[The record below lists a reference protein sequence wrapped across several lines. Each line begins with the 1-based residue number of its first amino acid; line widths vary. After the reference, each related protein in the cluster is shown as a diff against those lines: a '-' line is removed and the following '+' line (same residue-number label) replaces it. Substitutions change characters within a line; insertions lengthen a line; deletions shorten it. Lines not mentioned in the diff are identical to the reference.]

1 LFDVLS
7 PVNPRKINKM
17 SKASAITKNYAKAL
31 FLVAKQNNII
41 EKVDSNLEAFKKSF
55 TQDFA
60 HELQNPVISK
70 SDLVK
75 IMEEITQKFTFENVV
90 SNFLFLLANNKRLS
104 LFLEVQEE
112 FTVLLKKQK
121 NILEAEI
128 IFANKSDKEQLDQI
142 KAVIEKKY
150 SDKTIEIKETLN
162 PKILGGF
169 QVRIGSNIVDASL
182 KNQIFSLKQEL
193 IAANN

>member
-1 LFDVLS
+1 
-7 PVNPRKINKM
+7 M

-41 EKVDSNLEAFKKSF
+41 EKVDANLETFKKSF

-75 IMEEITQKFTFENVV
+75 IMEEITQKFIFENVV

-128 IFANKSDKEQLDQI
+128 IFANKADKEQLDQI

-169 QVRIGSNIVDASL
+169 QVIIGSNIVDASL